1 MKITANTV
9 VTLDYK
15 VTDPEHAIV
24 DPGESPL
31 VYLHGHDGIFPK
43 LEAALEG
50 KSVGDALEVHL
61 EPAEGFGE
69 YDDGL
74 VTSEPLLNLPP
85 GVTVGTQLEGTS
97 EHGRHIMLVAQIE
110 DGEAVLDGNH
120 PLAGVALDFACTVS
134 AARAATAEE
143 LEHGHAHGA
152 GGHQH

>member
-1 MKITANTV
+1 MKISADTV

-24 DPGESPL
+24 DPGETPL

-43 LEAALEG
+43 LEAALTG
-50 KSVGDALEVHL
+50 KVVGDALDVKL
-61 EPAEGFGE
+61 EPADAFGE

-74 VTSEPLLNLPP
+74 VTSESLDNLPP

-97 EHGRHIMLVAQIE
+97 EHGRHIMLVAQIA

-120 PLAGVALDFACTVS
+120 PLAGVALTFSCTVS
-134 AARAATAEE
+134 AVRAATAEE
-143 LEHGHAHGA
+143 VEHGHAHGV
-152 GGHQH
+152 GGHEH